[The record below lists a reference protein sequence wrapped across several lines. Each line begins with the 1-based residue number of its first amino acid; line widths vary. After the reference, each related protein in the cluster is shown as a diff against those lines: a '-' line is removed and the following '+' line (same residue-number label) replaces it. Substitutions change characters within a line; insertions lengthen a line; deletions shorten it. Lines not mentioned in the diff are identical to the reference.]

1 VQHLVKAR
9 NKTVSLHPE
18 SPLGETVLE
27 CYNCGCRNV
36 FLLGF
41 IPVSRQLSVV
51 VVTTMMMRMMRN
63 TSRKVGWSID

>member
-1 VQHLVKAR
+1 MQHLVKAR

-41 IPVSRQLSVV
+41 IPVRASWVCLFLAYISPLYSVHF
-51 VVTTMMMRMMRN
+51 MYF
-63 TSRKVGWSID
+63 

>member
-1 VQHLVKAR
+1 MQHLVKAR

-41 IPVSRQLSVV
+41 IPVRHSPNARRVSSNCPGGGEG
-51 VVTTMMMRMMRN
+51 T
-63 TSRKVGWSID
+63 D